1 MEKREG
7 ILNATCREEIC
18 SIFFSLLFLAGVIR
32 RNRSSLIMKRAF
44 YGNSETIF
52 QSSDEIS
59 MMCLD
64 RRNRTIYFSN
74 GSSIQSI
81 DYFGADAKIILLSS
95 FKLNLQF
102 ITQMNIFGSYIYM
115 FESENNVFWRINK
128 IFGQDPEPV
137 FTARSPF
144 LFAVFQGNFEK
155 ITCKLTTSWIWFNK
169 PLAICDSYLVQ
180 WAHRTPSRWF
190 LYLEL
195 RNFLISKYRNC
206 AWLIF
211 WDTRM
216 WNWYKLSITFS
227 GNLTPFKHL
236 LWSFLPKIVKN
247 F

>member
-52 QSSDEIS
+52 QSSGEIS

-115 FESENNVFWRINK
+115 FESESNVFWRINK

-169 PLAICDSYLVQ
+169 PLTICDSYLVQ
-180 WAHRTPSRWF
+180 
-190 LYLEL
+190 
-195 RNFLISKYRNC
+195 
-206 AWLIF
+206 
-211 WDTRM
+211 
-216 WNWYKLSITFS
+216 
-227 GNLTPFKHL
+227 
-236 LWSFLPKIVKN
+236 
-247 F
+247 